1 MNQFWKN
8 MGMQGNIIYLLRWGF
23 ISVLIGIVTGLAG
36 TAFGHAVAWA
46 TGTFSAHP
54 WLLFLLPAA
63 GLLILWIYHV
73 FGEDNNR
80 GTNMVLE
87 SIARRRTWR
96 SGSPSPRGTSVPS
109 TPRA

>member
-87 SIARRRTWR
+87 SIYAENHMRLTM
-96 SGSPSPRGTSVPS
+96 
-109 TPRA
+109 TPTVFLLPVC